1 MADNGLIDK
10 VHDLSDLEL
19 AVLLCLISRE
29 HCLISTPASALDEL
43 VLELQLIATKTFGL
57 EWAVVDCSPSTT
69 LEDFASSLLLTSP
82 PPPDTSSG
90 HHGGANATASY
101 FSSSRSH
108 HHSQQ
113 KPGTTP
119 TRRTGLNGATS
130 PGGGS
135 SSPQIANFVVARNLD
150 RAPHAVQI
158 QALELLRTRRI
169 FTRTT
174 VQVAPKQFVFVPVLA
189 APSGGCARVTP
200 HLNDFLSIAHWH
212 DPEHGFVNVE
222 EQQGASEY
230 PDNDDNDNDDGDVDG
245 DQDADAASTGSIVKR
260 VRAERH
266 PTAPALISK
275 DDIVCLREKG
285 QKVRVD
291 VDVVRYQMNVVSFL
305 RMHRAVDQGIT
316 PAATKHFGQLMRNLA
331 PLHRLDFVTPALVG
345 LAARKVYL
353 HRIRITDP
361 RRERSMQWGSRLEAV
376 EALLQHVGPEEVLD
390 DVMTMVTA
398 PV

>member
-29 HCLISTPASALDEL
+29 HFIT
-43 VLELQLIATKTFGL
+43 IATKTFGL